1 MKQLIACIFMVFALA
16 TTSFSF
22 ADDEAAVLQSININ
36 TATAEQIADVLVGVG
51 PSKAQAIVEYRE
63 EFGAFGSL
71 DEVEQV
77 KGIGKKTLDKNKE
90 KISF

>member
-1 MKQLIACIFMVFALA
+1 MVFALA
-16 TTSFSF
+16 TASFSF

-36 TATAEQIADVLVGVG
+36 TATVEQIADVLVGVG
-51 PSKAQAIVEYRE
+51 PSKAQAIVDYRE

>member
-1 MKQLIACIFMVFALA
+1 MKQFLTCIVMVFALA
-16 TTSFSF
+16 TASFSF

-36 TATAEQIADVLVGVG
+36 TATVEQIADVLVGVG
-51 PSKAQAIVEYRE
+51 PSKAQAIVDYRE